1 MMSALLLSMAMLLA
15 DPLPPPAADADARI
29 AAAHEHR
36 QSGRYAEAL
45 EAYAALADD
54 DSLTAQQQIAAAI
67 GRSLTEQE
75 TGAWQAATETLRRAV
90 AGPSPSAQL
99 WSRLAEIEFLQG
111 RYEAAQ
117 LGVESALQLDA
128 NDPRA
133 HLINGHVARETG
145 ELDEA
150 LAEYQWCVRYY
161 NRAQPDDADTLLI
174 IAEGS
179 LEYARWKSVSNI
191 FNFVVNTLCPDALK
205 ADPKCWQAHLLS
217 GGLLLEKYNQGQ
229 ALPEFNKA
237 LAINPQAAPVL
248 AALGAAALQNLD
260 LEQADE
266 YAGRALDVN
275 PQLPEALLLKADV
288 ALAAGDTTAARTFID
303 RAKQVNAADQRIR
316 AREALACLLDDGVP
330 PDDELLT
337 IFLHLDA
344 IDDLD
349 LPERSRFSEILI
361 DVARTN
367 PRPGYFL
374 SIIGEALDSHR
385 QYAAA
390 ERFYRQAMN
399 VMPQLSAPQTNLGML
414 SMRTGRIDEARQI
427 LDLAFRSDPF
437 HVRVSN
443 MRKVLDVLEGYE
455 SVSSEHFVIRADASN
470 RLLAEAMS
478 EYLESIYPELTER
491 YGFEPPT
498 RTQFEI
504 YSAAKGQGAHEWFSA
519 RMVGLPWIQTI
530 GASTGMIVALASPT
544 DREPFN
550 WARVVRH
557 EFVHILTLQQ
567 TGFNIPHWYTEA
579 LAVREEGLDFPD
591 EWQELLIE
599 RFTDGDVFN
608 LLTVN
613 NGFQRPEGPNDWT
626 LAYCQSHLYARYMV
640 ERFGD
645 DSLLKLLAAYQ
656 RGLDTPTAIPEVFG
670 VDLADFE
677 AGYTEYLGRLVA
689 DIQPRRSPPLPEL
702 AAAEAAYESNQSD
715 AAAAGRYAFALMLAE
730 RYRDAGRIAL
740 AAVELDPRQ
749 ADAAYVRARFALGRQ
764 DEDTAVERLVEGL
777 DEQQPHAELL
787 ALLARLR
794 LDAGDNAE
802 AARLYEI
809 GTQHFPLEDRYL
821 NGLAVALW
829 RLDEDE
835 RLRPI
840 LELAAARDFDNA
852 AVRKKLA
859 QIAAAEDRPED
870 ALDWA
875 HDALYVDIL
884 DPETHLILA
893 QAHIATSNP
902 TRAAEELSIVLELD
916 PENTTART
924 LLEALPQPSP

>member
-1 MMSALLLSMAMLLA
+1 MMSPLLLSMAVFLA
-15 DPLPPPAADADARI
+15 DPPASAVADADSRI

-36 QSGRYAEAL
+36 QASRYAEAL
-45 EAYAALADD
+45 EAYAALAEDE
-54 DSLTAQQQIAAAI
+54 SLTARQQIDAAI
-67 GRSLTEQE
+67 GLSLAEQE

-90 AGPSPSAQL
+90 AGPHPSAGL
-99 WSRLAEIEFLQG
+99 WSRLAEIEYLQG
-111 RYEAAQ
+111 RYDAARLAVQ
-117 LGVESALQLDA
+117 SALQLDA
-128 NDPRA
+128 DNPRA
-133 HLINGHVARETG
+133 HLVSGHLARETG
-145 ELDEA
+145 QLDQA

-161 NRAQPDDADTLLI
+161 NRAQPKDADTLLV
-174 IAEGS
+174 IAAGS

-205 ADPKCWQAHLLS
+205 ADPHCWQAHLLS

-237 LAINPQAAPVL
+237 LAINPQAPPVL
-248 AALGAAALQNLD
+248 AALGAAALQNLN

-266 YAGRALDVN
+266 YADRALAVN
-275 PQLPEALLLKADV
+275 PLFPEALLLKADV
-288 ALAAGDTTAARTFID
+288 ALAGGDTAAARTFID
-303 RAKQVNAADQRIR
+303 TAKQVDAADPRTR

-337 IFLHLDA
+337 VFLHLDA

-349 LPERSRFSEILI
+349 LPARSRFSEILI

-374 SIIGEALDSHR
+374 AIIGEALDAHR
-385 QYAAA
+385 QYDAA

-414 SMRTGRIDEARQI
+414 SMRTGRIEEARRI
-427 LDLAFRSDPF
+427 LDQAFRADPF

-443 MRKVLDVLEGYE
+443 MRKVLDVLEGYDT
-455 SVSSEHFVIRADASN
+455 VASEHFVIRRRIEPPVGRGHVRIPGKHLPRATD
-470 RLLAEAMS
+470 
-478 EYLESIYPELTER
+478 R

-498 RTQFEI
+498 RCSLNLQR
-504 YSAAKGQGAHEWFSA
+504 AKGQAL
-519 RMVGLPWIQTI
+519 RMVQRAWSTCRGFRRSH
-530 GASTGMIVALASPT
+530 STGMIVALASPT
-544 DREPFN
+544 DREPSTGP
-550 WARVVRH
+550 VVRH
-557 EFVHILTLQQ
+557 EFMHILTLQQ

-608 LLTVN
+608 LRTVN
-613 NGFQRPEGPNDWT
+613 SGFQRPEGPGDWT

-645 DSLLKLLAAYQ
+645 DSLLKLLEAYQ
-656 RGLDTPTAIPEVFG
+656 RGLDTPAAIPEVFG

-677 AGYTEYLGRLVA
+677 AGYTAYLGRLVA
-689 DIQPRRSPPLPEL
+689 DIQPRRSPPLPNL
-702 AAAEAAYESNQSD
+702 AAAEAAQADESS
-715 AAAAGRYAFALMLAE
+715 ATAAGRYAFALMLAE
-730 RYRDAGRIAL
+730 RYRDAGRLVA

-749 ADAAYVRARFALGRQ
+749 PDAAYVRARFALGRQ
-764 DEDTAVERLVEGL
+764 DQDTAIERLVEGL
-777 DEQQPHAELL
+777 DEQQPHSEVLS
-787 ALLARLR
+787 LLARLR
-794 LDAGDNAE
+794 LDAGENAE

-829 RLDEDE
+829 RLDDAE

-859 QIAAAEDRPED
+859 RIAADEDRPAD
-870 ALDWA
+870 ALHWA
-875 HDALYVDIL
+875 QDALYVDIL

-893 QAHIATSNP
+893 QAHIATNNP
-902 TRAAEELSIVLELD
+902 TRAAHELNIVLALD
-916 PENTTART
+916 SENNEART
-924 LLEALPQPSP
+924 LLDSLSPAD